1 MKRISKELGLL
12 LALVA
17 GLFSGCS
24 DPAIFGSDLL
34 EEDQLGV
41 VATDTVTLHT
51 TTLRGMPVITSDTTF
66 IQASYLMGR
75 LDDPFFGISI
85 SNLYIQPT
93 IEFSSINFA
102 GARLD
107 SIVLILPYDSTG
119 VYGQLTEPFGL
130 EVFRVEQDLPSINLR
145 SDVTFAYDPNPL
157 GSANFIP
164 TLDSTEFYDYS
175 LNARDTLRRPQ
186 LRIPLSNALGTEIMA
201 LDTSFFSSSD
211 AFQTFLRGLVI
222 RPTADSKAML
232 GFNLLDAFSGMMLYY
247 TQNDTLQRQFQ
258 FNLNIFSVRYAEF
271 QHDHSSGLVQQY
283 LDASNVSDSLVFVQ
297 GMAGAM
303 GKVTFPHAEN
313 LGRISVNKAELYLPV
328 AAESNVDFRSY
339 PLIERIIAYYYNEEG
354 ELVPIDDVE
363 GNLRRRLDLDETY
376 GGTETYENFVSAYKL
391 NISSHFQKMVE
402 GIVPK
407 ELYFS
412 VLYRDRTPDRSILYG
427 ATHSRLPMKL
437 NLTYT
442 PLD

>member
-12 LALVA
+12 LALVV

-24 DPAIFGSDLL
+24 DPALFGSGLL

-41 VATDTVTLHT
+41 EATDTVTLHT
-51 TTLRGMPVITSDTTF
+51 TTQLGMPVITSDTTF
-66 IQASYLMGR
+66 VQASYLMGR
-75 LDDPFFGISI
+75 LDDPYFGVSV

-119 VYGQLTEPFGL
+119 LYGLLTAPFGV
-130 EVFRVEQDLPSINLR
+130 EVFRVEQDLPTANLR
-145 SDVTFAYDPNPL
+145 SDATFAYDPNPL
-157 GSANFIP
+157 GSATFVP
-164 TLDSTEFYDYS
+164 SLDSVEFYDYS
-175 LNARDTLRRPQ
+175 LNARDTLKRPQ
-186 LRIPLSNALGTEIMA
+186 LRIPLSNAFGEEIMA
-201 LDTSFFSSSD
+201 LDTSFFSNSD

-222 RPTADSKAML
+222 RPTSDTKAML

-247 TQNDTLQRQFQ
+247 TRNDTLNQQFQ

-271 QHDHSSGLVQQY
+271 QHDHSTGLVQQY
-283 LDASNVSDSLVFVQ
+283 LSDANVSDSLVFVQ
-297 GMAGAM
+297 GMAGVM
-303 GKVTFPHAEN
+303 GKVSFPHADQ
-313 LGRISVNKAELYLPV
+313 LGNIVVNKAELYLPV
-328 AAESNVDFRSY
+328 ASESNVDFRSY
-339 PLIERIIAYYYNEEG
+339 PLIERIIAYYYNDEG
-354 ELVPIDDVE
+354 ELVPIDDVQ
-363 GNLRRRLDLDETY
+363 GNMSRRLDLNDTY
-376 GGTETYENFVSAYKL
+376 GGTETYDNFVSAYKL

-402 GIVPK
+402 GGVSK
-407 ELYFS
+407 DLYFS
-412 VLYRDRTPDRSILYG
+412 VLYRDRNPERSILYG

-442 PLD
+442 PL